1 MAKKPLSRRQFL
13 AGAACAGA
21 LGALGTTSLAGCA
34 PQQSKKGAEDQASE
48 QTYDVMTAK
57 PSFLEKPPVPQ
68 SVKEEY
74 DCDVLVIGTGT
85 AGNPAVRA
93 AAEAGAKVIGIDKG
107 TDVGFVPSTQD
118 FGVVGSALQKQL
130 GIEWAPK
137 NEVVMQLMKDMC
149 YRPNPRLLNMW
160 YERSG
165 EAFDWAVEGADFQ
178 LLESSIA
185 EPTQENFIRPKMFPA
200 LDGYDHRSEYYP
212 YFHGTLMT
220 LPSAQWLLENCVRK
234 AQEAGAE
241 FKYELF
247 GEQLI
252 TDDAGAVVGAY
263 ARDKNG
269 DYYRFNCKS
278 VVLCCGDFGGSEEM
292 MRHFVPHA
300 TQFNCSY
307 TRIDCEGNQANTG
320 DGHRMAMWAGAAME
334 LGPYAPMTHHMGGPL
349 GVDAFLQ
356 LNLEGDRFM
365 NEDIPGQNIAD
376 QLSRQP
382 GGVSWQIIDDN
393 WRDQLEVQGTGHG
406 YVNHYLTDEEAAQM
420 PWVMESVFLG
430 YVTDDVFLNGDSE
443 FRKTG
448 VTCQADT
455 IEELAEK
462 MELPVDKVKASVERY
477 NELCDKG
484 VDEDFGKD
492 ARRMFPVVKPPFYG
506 VKFDQ
511 AGMLVCCGGIKCDL
525 DMHALN
531 ENDEVVPG
539 LYVAGNTGGGR
550 FLVEYPVTVAGISL
564 GSALTFGKL
573 AGENA
578 AKGV

>member
-1 MAKKPLSRRQFL
+1 MTKQSFSRRQFL
-13 AGAACAGA
+13 AGAAGAGA
-21 LGALGTTSLAGCA
+21 LGTLALAGCA
-34 PQQSKKGAEDQASE
+34 PQQAARQDAEGAAAQEG
-48 QTYDVMTAK
+48 TYDVMTAT
-57 PSFLEKPPVPQ
+57 PSFLEKPPTPE
-68 SVKEEY
+68 SVKEEF

-85 AGNPAVRA
+85 AGNPAARA

-107 TDVGFVPSTQD
+107 SDTGFVPSTQD
-118 FGVVGSALQKQL
+118 FGVVGSRYQKQL

-149 YRPNPRLLNMW
+149 YRPNPRLLNYW
-160 YERSG
+160 YEHSG
-165 EAFDWAVEGADFQ
+165 EAFDWAVEGVDFQ

-185 EPTQENFIRPKMFPA
+185 EPTQKLFIRPKMFPA
-200 LDGYDHRSEYYP
+200 LEGYDHRKEYYP
-212 YFHGTLMT
+212 YFHGSLMT
-220 LPSAQWLLENCVRK
+220 LPSAQWLLENCESK
-234 AQEAGAE
+234 AREAGAE
-241 FKYELF
+241 FKYEMF

-252 TDDAGAVVGAY
+252 TDDSGAVVGAY
-263 ARDKNG
+263 ARDKKG
-269 DYYRFNCKS
+269 DYYRFNCKAVILS
-278 VVLCCGDFGGSEEM
+278 CGDFGGSKEM
-292 MRHFVPHA
+292 MQHFVPHA
-300 TQFNCSY
+300 VQFNCSY
-307 TRIDCEGNQANTG
+307 TRMDCEGNQANTG
-320 DGHRMAMWAGAAME
+320 DGHRMALWAGAAME

-406 YVNHYLTDEEAAQM
+406 YVNHYLTAEEAARM
-420 PWVMESVFLG
+420 PWVMNSVFLG
-430 YVTDDVFLNGDSE
+430 YVTDEVFLNGDSD
-443 FRKTG
+443 FRKAG

-462 MELPVDKVKASVERY
+462 MGLPADRVKASIERY
-477 NELCDKG
+477 NELCEKG

-492 ARRMFPVVKPPFYG
+492 ARRMFPVEKPPFYG

-525 DMHALN
+525 DMHALD
-531 ENDEVVPG
+531 ENDQIVAG
-539 LYVAGNTGGGR
+539 LYVTGNTGGGR

-564 GSALTFGKL
+564 GTAITFGKL